1 MRPTDPRRFGL
12 GVLCTAV
19 VLALWVALR
28 KHHLHVALGLV
39 AGGLATQLLA
49 FLAPRAVL
57 GLRAAWMGLAG
68 LLGWI
73 NSRILLS
80 LVFFL
85 MVTPLALV
93 LRALGK
99 NPLDL
104 RMRDRP
110 SYWRPPRVRDARH
123 HDHPF

>member
-12 GVLCTAV
+12 GVLCTSVA
-19 VLALWVALR
+19 LALWVALR
-28 KHHLHVALGLV
+28 KHHVHAAIGLV
-39 AGGLATQLLA
+39 ACGVATQLLA
-49 FLAPRAVL
+49 FVAPRAVL
-57 GLRAAWMGLAG
+57 ALRAAWMGLAG
-68 LLGWI
+68 LLGWV

-80 LVFFL
+80 IVFFVL
-85 MVTPLALV
+85 VTPLALV

-104 RMRDRP
+104 RIRDRP